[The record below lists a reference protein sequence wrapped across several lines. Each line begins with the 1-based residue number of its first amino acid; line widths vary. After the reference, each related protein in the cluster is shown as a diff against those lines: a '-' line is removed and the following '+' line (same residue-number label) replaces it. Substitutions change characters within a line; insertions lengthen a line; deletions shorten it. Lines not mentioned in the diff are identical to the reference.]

1 MHSLTVKSGDFIYK
15 QFAFKG
21 INNVKSTLNV
31 KLKVWQYR
39 STTPQRRIGVQVQQ
53 EALTHFGLQ
62 GNNTLA
68 NCSVLKG

>member
-1 MHSLTVKSGDFIYK
+1 MHSLNVKCGDFIYK
-15 QFAFKG
+15 QLAFNG

-39 STTPQRRIGVQVQQ
+39 STRPQRRVGVQVQH
-53 EALTHFGLQ
+53 EALTQLGLH